1 MIANAPY
8 IEPCVY
14 DYFNAQI
21 INECIINTNENEDY
35 IDDNTIFFL
44 NAYKN
49 REFQRY
55 STEEIIDKEQSI
67 CKQIGDITKVQTFI
81 KNTPELF
88 ASSSEQFVITA
99 FEEMRNGLML
109 LSLDLLCTDISQEE
123 ECLFM
128 YGQKNDIK
136 LFFNLFFENDDV
148 EALVNVSTPNKKY
161 VIEDN
166 IENSIKRLF
175 EIFQKEELYG
185 HLS

>member
-14 DYFNAQI
+14 DCFNAQI
-21 INECIINTNENEDY
+21 INECIINTSKNEDC
-35 IDDNTIFFL
+35 IDDNTLFFL

-49 REFQRY
+49 QEYQRY

-81 KNTPELF
+81 KSTPELF

-99 FEEMRNGLML
+99 FEEMRDGLMQ

-128 YGQKNDIK
+128 YGQKNDRK

-148 EALVNVSTPNKKY
+148 ETLVNVSTPNKKY

-175 EIFQKEELYG
+175 EIFQEELYG

>member
-8 IEPCVY
+8 IDPCEY

-21 INECIINTNENEDY
+21 INECIINISENEDC
-35 IDDNTIFFL
+35 IDDNTLFFL

-49 REFQRY
+49 GEYQGY

-81 KNTPELF
+81 KSTPELF

-99 FEEMRNGLML
+99 FEEMRDGLMQ

-148 EALVNVSTPNKKY
+148 ETLVNVSAPNKKY

-175 EIFQKEELYG
+175 EIFQEELYG